1 MFSEFSKQE
10 NMFNVYIIVPIQNVI
25 DMKGER
31 YFGVSPMTDY
41 MAQAASRLFDSQRK
55 KSGSNE

>member
-1 MFSEFSKQE
+1 
-10 NMFNVYIIVPIQNVI
+10 
-25 DMKGER
+25 MKGER